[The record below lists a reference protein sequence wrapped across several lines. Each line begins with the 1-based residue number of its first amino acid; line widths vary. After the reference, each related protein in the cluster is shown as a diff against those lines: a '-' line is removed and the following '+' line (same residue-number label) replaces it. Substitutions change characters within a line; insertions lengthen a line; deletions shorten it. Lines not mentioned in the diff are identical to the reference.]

1 MAEALLERETEKV
14 VALLG
19 GRQVF
24 RRRLRDAGD
33 LREALRGGFP
43 FGAFDALAEALG
55 VKPLELAEL
64 IGVASR
70 TLSRRKASRQL
81 SPIESDRLYRVAH
94 VVLEATEALGTIDKA
109 RVWLHRGNRALGG
122 RAPIAVL
129 DTEIGVRQVEELLH
143 RIRFGIH
150 S

>member
-1 MAEALLERETEKV
+1 MAEALLERETEKL

-24 RRRLRDAGD
+24 RRRLRNPGD

-43 FGAFDALAEALG
+43 YAAFDALVEVLG
-55 VKPLELAEL
+55 IKPQELADL

-70 TLSRRKASRQL
+70 TLSRRKASRHL

-94 VVLEATEALGTIDKA
+94 VVLEASETLGSIDKA
-109 RVWLHRGNRALGG
+109 RVWLHRDNRAVGG
-122 RAPIAVL
+122 RPPIDML